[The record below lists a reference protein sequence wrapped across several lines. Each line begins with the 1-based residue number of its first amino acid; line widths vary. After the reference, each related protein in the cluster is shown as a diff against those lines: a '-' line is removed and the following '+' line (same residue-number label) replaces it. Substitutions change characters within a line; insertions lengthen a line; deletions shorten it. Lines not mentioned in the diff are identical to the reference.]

1 MKKNEDTRDRDVSTK
16 PTAYCTFAT
25 EESKQM
31 RGYPENAFTQLE
43 FDKVIGLLANY
54 TRTQPAKERAENL
67 RVHTKKEYIIRELKQ
82 AHEYLLILLQQQHL
96 PNDFTAPLQREL
108 KLLGIPGAVLVAEQW
123 LLIARLCDNLQQIF
137 RWMDAERRQSF
148 PALAEI
154 LDGCYEEKKIPEAIQ
169 QVLDE
174 TGAVKDT
181 ASPELQ
187 HIRQQ
192 LYKKRHELRR
202 VFERVVGKLQKAGFS
217 ADIAESFSNGRR
229 VVAVFSEHKRMVKGI
244 YHGESDSRKTAFIEP
259 EETIELNNELYSLEN
274 QERQEIHR
282 IFRELTAEIS
292 VYAPLLREYYRVT
305 ADYDFIRAKAKLA
318 MDMEAHMP
326 VISDRA
332 QMKLINACHPLLL
345 LYNRA
350 AGKKTIP
357 LNITLHDDQRI
368 LVISGPN
375 AGGKTVTMKTA
386 GLLQLMVQS
395 GLLVPVHP
403 DSEMG
408 IFRQLFIHMG
418 DTQNLAF
425 ELSTYSSHLLHMKHF
440 MENANGK
447 TLFFIDELGSGSD
460 PNLGGAFA
468 EVILEE
474 LSHKHAQGIVT
485 THYLNLKVMANHTR
499 GVVNAAMLFDEANL
513 QPLYQLV
520 IGKPGSSYTFAI
532 AERIGLSRHLINK
545 ARKLVDE
552 NHFSLDKLL
561 NRTERDLQ
569 EVQKERAELQKLLKE
584 NSALKKQMEQVV
596 QQEKHRQDLEML
608 REKNKMN
615 ATQLAYL
622 KDMERK
628 LRQVVT
634 DYKKT
639 EDKQEVI
646 RHLRDLLFGTKESV
660 AVKKMAGK
668 VNKQYRELP
677 DHEIRAGSMVKLHKN
692 HQVGTVKEVRGK
704 RAIVQIGQLPLNV
717 NLSDLVVVEKN
728 LQPEPEK

>member
-1 MKKNEDTRDRDVSTK
+1 
-16 PTAYCTFAT
+16 
-25 EESKQM
+25 M
-31 RGYPENAFTQLE
+31 RCYPETAFTQLE
-43 FDKVIGLLANY
+43 FDKISELLTKY
-54 TRTQPAKERAENL
+54 TRTQPARERALQL
-67 RVHTKKEYIIRELKQ
+67 RIHTKKEYIIRELSQ
-82 AHEYLLILLQQQHL
+82 THEFLLILQQQQYF
-96 PNDFTAPLQREL
+96 PGEFTAPLHAEL
-108 KLLGIPGAVLVAEQW
+108 KLLGIAGAILVAEQW
-123 LLIARLCDNLQQIF
+123 LLILRLCENLQQIF
-137 RWMDAERRQSF
+137 RWMDQERRQAF
-148 PALAEI
+148 PGLAEV
-154 LDGCYEEKKIPEAIQ
+154 LEGCYDEKKIPEAIQ
-169 QVLDE
+169 QVIDD

-181 ASPELQ
+181 ASPDLQ
-187 HIRQQ
+187 RIRQQ
-192 LYKKRHELRR
+192 LYKKRQELRR
-202 VFERVVGKLQKAGFS
+202 IFERVVGKLQKAGFS

-259 EETIELNNELYSLEN
+259 EETIELNNDLYSLEN
-274 QERQEIHR
+274 EERQEIHR
-282 IFRELTAEIS
+282 IFRELTADLS
-292 VYAPLLREYYRVT
+292 VFAPLLREYYRIN
-305 ADYDFIRAKAKLA
+305 ADYDFIRAKARLA
-318 MDMEAHMP
+318 MDMDAHMP
-326 VISDRA
+326 VITDKA
-332 QMKLINACHPLLL
+332 QMKLMLAHHPLLL

-425 ELSTYSSHLLHMKHF
+425 ELSTYSSHLLHMKYF

-460 PNLGGAFA
+460 PSLGGAFA

-474 LSHKHAQGIVT
+474 LSHKHALGIVT

-499 GVVNAAMLFDEANL
+499 GIVNAAMLFDEANL

-532 AERIGLSRHLINK
+532 AERIGLPKHLIGK

-569 EVQKERAELQKLLKE
+569 VVQKERVELQKLLKE
-584 NSALKKQMEQVV
+584 NAALKKQMEATL
-596 QQEKHRQDLEML
+596 QQEKHRQDMERL
-608 REKNKMN
+608 REQNKMN
-615 ATQLAYL
+615 VTQLAYL

-628 LRQVVT
+628 LKQVVT

-639 EDKQEVI
+639 ENKQEVI
-646 RHLRDLLFGTKESV
+646 RNLKDLLFGKKESV
-660 AVKKMAGK
+660 AVKKMVGK
-668 VNKQYRELP
+668 VNKSFRELP
-677 DHEIRAGSMVKLHKN
+677 NQPIEVGMLVKLTRN

-704 RAIVQIGQLPLNV
+704 RAIVLIGQLPMNV
-717 NLSDLVVVEKN
+717 NLSDLVPVEKIIEV
-728 LQPEPEK
+728 EPGK

>member
-1 MKKNEDTRDRDVSTK
+1 
-16 PTAYCTFAT
+16 
-25 EESKQM
+25 M
-31 RGYPENAFTQLE
+31 RCYPETAFTQLE
-43 FDKVIGLLANY
+43 FDKISELLTKY
-54 TRTQPAKERAENL
+54 TRTQPARERSLQL
-67 RVHTKKEYIIRELKQ
+67 RIHTKKEYIIRELSQ
-82 AHEYLLILLQQQHL
+82 THEFLLILQQQQYF
-96 PNDFTAPLQREL
+96 PGEFTAPLHAEL
-108 KLLGIPGAVLVAEQW
+108 KLLGIAGAVLVAEQW
-123 LLIARLCDNLQQIF
+123 LLILRLCENLQQIF
-137 RWMDAERRQSF
+137 RWMDQERRQAF
-148 PALAEI
+148 PGLAEV
-154 LDGCYEEKKIPEAIQ
+154 LEGCYDEKKIPEAIQ
-169 QVLDE
+169 QVIDD

-181 ASPELQ
+181 ASPDLQ
-187 HIRQQ
+187 RIRQQ
-192 LYKKRHELRR
+192 LYKKRQELRR
-202 VFERVVGKLQKAGFS
+202 IFERVVGKLQKAGFS

-259 EETIELNNELYSLEN
+259 EETIELNNDLYSLEN
-274 QERQEIHR
+274 EERQEIHR
-282 IFRELTAEIS
+282 IFRELTADLS
-292 VYAPLLREYYRVT
+292 VFAPLLREYYRIN
-305 ADYDFIRAKAKLA
+305 ADYDFIRAKARLA
-318 MDMEAHMP
+318 MDMDAHMP
-326 VISDRA
+326 VITDKA
-332 QMKLINACHPLLL
+332 QMKLMLAHHPLLL

-425 ELSTYSSHLLHMKHF
+425 ELSTYSSHLLHMKYF

-460 PNLGGAFA
+460 PSLGGAFA

-474 LSHKHAQGIVT
+474 LSHKHALGIVT

-499 GVVNAAMLFDEANL
+499 GIVNAAMLFDEANL

-532 AERIGLSRHLINK
+532 AERIGLPKHLIGK

-569 EVQKERAELQKLLKE
+569 VVQKERVELQKLLKE
-584 NSALKKQMEQVV
+584 NAALKKQMEATL
-596 QQEKHRQDLEML
+596 QQEKHRQDMERL
-608 REKNKMN
+608 REQNKMN
-615 ATQLAYL
+615 VTQLAYL

-628 LRQVVT
+628 LKQVVT

-639 EDKQEVI
+639 ENKQEVI
-646 RHLRDLLFGTKESV
+646 RNLKDLLFGKKESV
-660 AVKKMAGK
+660 AVKKMVGK
-668 VNKQYRELP
+668 VNKSFRELP
-677 DHEIRAGSMVKLHKN
+677 NQPIEVGILVKLTRN

-704 RAIVQIGQLPLNV
+704 RAIVLIGQLPMNV
-717 NLSDLVVVEKN
+717 NLSDLVPVEKIIEV
-728 LQPEPEK
+728 EPGK

>member
-1 MKKNEDTRDRDVSTK
+1 
-16 PTAYCTFAT
+16 
-25 EESKQM
+25 M
-31 RGYPENAFTQLE
+31 RCYPETAFTQLE
-43 FDKVIGLLANY
+43 FDKISELLTKY
-54 TRTQPAKERAENL
+54 TRTQPARERALQL
-67 RVHTKKEYIIRELKQ
+67 RIHTKKEYIIRELSQ
-82 AHEYLLILLQQQHL
+82 THEFLLILQQQQYF
-96 PNDFTAPLQREL
+96 PGEFTAPLHAEL
-108 KLLGIPGAVLVAEQW
+108 KLLGIAGAVLVAEQW
-123 LLIARLCDNLQQIF
+123 LLILRLCENLQQIF
-137 RWMDAERRQSF
+137 RWMDQERRQAF
-148 PALAEI
+148 PGLAEV
-154 LDGCYEEKKIPEAIQ
+154 LEGCYDEKKIPEAIQ
-169 QVLDE
+169 QVIDD

-181 ASPELQ
+181 ASPDLQ
-187 HIRQQ
+187 RIRQQ
-192 LYKKRHELRR
+192 LYKKRQELRR
-202 VFERVVGKLQKAGFS
+202 IFERVVGKLQKAGFS

-259 EETIELNNELYSLEN
+259 EETIELNNDLYSLEN
-274 QERQEIHR
+274 EERQEIHR
-282 IFRELTAEIS
+282 IFRELTADLS
-292 VYAPLLREYYRVT
+292 VFAPLLREYYRIN
-305 ADYDFIRAKAKLA
+305 ADYDFIRAKARLA
-318 MDMEAHMP
+318 MDMDAHMP
-326 VISDRA
+326 VITDKA
-332 QMKLINACHPLLL
+332 QMKLMLAHHPLLL

-425 ELSTYSSHLLHMKHF
+425 ELSTYSSHLLHMKYF

-460 PNLGGAFA
+460 PSLGGAFA

-474 LSHKHAQGIVT
+474 LSHKHALGIVT

-499 GVVNAAMLFDEANL
+499 GIVNAAMLFDEANL

-532 AERIGLSRHLINK
+532 AERIGLPKHLIGK

-569 EVQKERAELQKLLKE
+569 VVQKERVELQKLLKE
-584 NSALKKQMEQVV
+584 NAALKKQMEATL
-596 QQEKHRQDLEML
+596 QQEKHRQDMERL
-608 REKNKMN
+608 REQNKMN
-615 ATQLAYL
+615 VTQLAYL

-628 LRQVVT
+628 LKQVVT

-639 EDKQEVI
+639 ENKQEVI
-646 RHLRDLLFGTKESV
+646 RNLKDLLFGKKESV
-660 AVKKMAGK
+660 AVKKMVGK
-668 VNKQYRELP
+668 VNKSFRELP
-677 DHEIRAGSMVKLHKN
+677 NQPIEVGMLVKLTRN

-704 RAIVQIGQLPLNV
+704 RAIVLIGQLPMNV
-717 NLSDLVVVEKN
+717 NLSDLVPVEKIIEV
-728 LQPEPEK
+728 EPGK

>member
-1 MKKNEDTRDRDVSTK
+1 
-16 PTAYCTFAT
+16 
-25 EESKQM
+25 M
-31 RGYPENAFTQLE
+31 RCYPETAFTQLE
-43 FDKVIGLLANY
+43 FDKISELLTKY
-54 TRTQPAKERAENL
+54 TRTQPARERALQL
-67 RVHTKKEYIIRELKQ
+67 RIHTKKEYIIRELSQ
-82 AHEYLLILLQQQHL
+82 THEFLLILQQHQYF
-96 PNDFTAPLQREL
+96 PGEFTAPLHAEL
-108 KLLGIPGAVLVAEQW
+108 KLLGIAGAVLVAEQW
-123 LLIARLCDNLQQIF
+123 LLILRLCENLQQIF
-137 RWMDAERRQSF
+137 RWMDQERRQAF
-148 PALAEI
+148 PGLAEV
-154 LDGCYEEKKIPEAIQ
+154 LEGCYDEKKIPEAIQ
-169 QVLDE
+169 QVIDD

-181 ASPELQ
+181 ASPDLQ
-187 HIRQQ
+187 RIRQQ
-192 LYKKRHELRR
+192 LYKKRQELRR
-202 VFERVVGKLQKAGFS
+202 IFERVVGKLQKAGFS

-259 EETIELNNELYSLEN
+259 EETIELNNDLYSLEN
-274 QERQEIHR
+274 EERQEIHR
-282 IFRELTAEIS
+282 IFRELTADLS
-292 VYAPLLREYYRVT
+292 VFAPLLREYYRIN
-305 ADYDFIRAKAKLA
+305 ADYDFIRAKARLA
-318 MDMEAHMP
+318 MDMDAHMP
-326 VISDRA
+326 VITDKA
-332 QMKLINACHPLLL
+332 QMKLMLAHHPLLL

-425 ELSTYSSHLLHMKHF
+425 ELSTYSSHLLHMKYF

-460 PNLGGAFA
+460 PSLGGAFA

-474 LSHKHAQGIVT
+474 LSHKHALGIVT

-499 GVVNAAMLFDEANL
+499 GIVNAAMLFDEANL

-532 AERIGLSRHLINK
+532 AERIGLPKHLIGK

-569 EVQKERAELQKLLKE
+569 VVQKERVELQKLLKE
-584 NSALKKQMEQVV
+584 NAALKKQMEATL
-596 QQEKHRQDLEML
+596 QQEKHRQDMERL
-608 REKNKMN
+608 REQNKMN
-615 ATQLAYL
+615 VTQLAYL

-628 LRQVVT
+628 LKQVVT

-639 EDKQEVI
+639 ENKQEVI
-646 RHLRDLLFGTKESV
+646 RNLKDLLFGKKESV
-660 AVKKMAGK
+660 AVKKMVGK
-668 VNKQYRELP
+668 VNKSFRELP
-677 DHEIRAGSMVKLHKN
+677 NQPIEVGMLVKLTRN

-704 RAIVQIGQLPLNV
+704 RAIVLIGQLPMNV
-717 NLSDLVVVEKN
+717 NLSDLVPVEKIIEVE
-728 LQPEPEK
+728 QGK

>member
-1 MKKNEDTRDRDVSTK
+1 
-16 PTAYCTFAT
+16 
-25 EESKQM
+25 M
-31 RGYPENAFTQLE
+31 RCYPETAFTQLE
-43 FDKVIGLLANY
+43 FDKISELLTKY
-54 TRTQPAKERAENL
+54 TRTQPARERALQL
-67 RVHTKKEYIIRELKQ
+67 RIHTKKEYIIRELSQ
-82 AHEYLLILLQQQHL
+82 THEFLLILQQQQYF
-96 PNDFTAPLQREL
+96 PGEFTAPLHAEL
-108 KLLGIPGAVLVAEQW
+108 KLLGIAGAVLVAEQW
-123 LLIARLCDNLQQIF
+123 LLILRLCENLQQIF
-137 RWMDAERRQSF
+137 RWMDQERRQAF
-148 PALAEI
+148 PGLAEV
-154 LDGCYEEKKIPEAIQ
+154 LEGCYDEKKIPEAIQ
-169 QVLDE
+169 QVIDD

-181 ASPELQ
+181 ASPDLQ
-187 HIRQQ
+187 RIRQQ
-192 LYKKRHELRR
+192 LYKKRQELRR
-202 VFERVVGKLQKAGFS
+202 IFERVVGKLQKAGFS

-259 EETIELNNELYSLEN
+259 EETIELNNDLYSLEN
-274 QERQEIHR
+274 EERQEIHR
-282 IFRELTAEIS
+282 IFRELTADLS
-292 VYAPLLREYYRVT
+292 VFAPLLREYYRIN
-305 ADYDFIRAKAKLA
+305 ADYDFIRAKARLA
-318 MDMEAHMP
+318 MDMDAHMP
-326 VISDRA
+326 VITDKA
-332 QMKLINACHPLLL
+332 QMKLMLAHHPLLL

-425 ELSTYSSHLLHMKHF
+425 ELSTYSSHLLHMKYF

-460 PNLGGAFA
+460 PSLGGAFA

-474 LSHKHAQGIVT
+474 LSHKHALGIVT

-499 GVVNAAMLFDEANL
+499 GIVNAAMLFDEANL

-532 AERIGLSRHLINK
+532 AERIGLPKHLIGK

-569 EVQKERAELQKLLKE
+569 VVQKERVELQKLLKE
-584 NSALKKQMEQVV
+584 NAALKKQMEATL
-596 QQEKHRQDLEML
+596 QQEKHRQDMERL
-608 REKNKMN
+608 REQNKMN
-615 ATQLAYL
+615 VTQLAYL

-628 LRQVVT
+628 LKQVVT

-639 EDKQEVI
+639 ENKQEVI
-646 RHLRDLLFGTKESV
+646 RNLKDLLFGKKESV
-660 AVKKMAGK
+660 AVKKMVGK
-668 VNKQYRELP
+668 VNKSFRELP
-677 DHEIRAGSMVKLHKN
+677 NQPIEVGILVKLTRN

-704 RAIVQIGQLPLNV
+704 RAIVLIGQLPMNV
-717 NLSDLVVVEKN
+717 NLSDLVPVEKIIEV
-728 LQPEPEK
+728 EPGK

>member
-1 MKKNEDTRDRDVSTK
+1 
-16 PTAYCTFAT
+16 
-25 EESKQM
+25 M
-31 RGYPENAFTQLE
+31 RGYPETAFTQLE
-43 FDKVIGLLANY
+43 FDKISELLTNY
-54 TRTQPAKERAENL
+54 TRTQPARERAAQL
-67 RVHTKKEYIIRELKQ
+67 RIHTKKEFIIRELRQ
-82 AHEYLLILLQQQHL
+82 AHEFLLILQQQQYF
-96 PNDFTAPLQREL
+96 PGEFTAPLHAEL

-123 LLIARLCDNLQQIF
+123 LLILRLCESLQQIF
-137 RWMDAERRQSF
+137 RWMDQERRQAF
-148 PALAEI
+148 PGLAEV
-154 LDGCYEEKKIPEAIQ
+154 LEGSYDEKKIPEAIQ
-169 QVLDE
+169 QVIDD

-181 ASPELQ
+181 ASPDLQ
-187 HIRQQ
+187 RIRQQ
-192 LYKKRHELRR
+192 LYKKRQELRR
-202 VFERVVGKLQKAGFS
+202 IFERVVGKLQKAGFS

-259 EETIELNNELYSLEN
+259 EETIELNNDLYALEN
-274 QERQEIHR
+274 EERQEIHR
-282 IFRELTAEIS
+282 IFRALTATLS
-292 VYAPLLREYYRVT
+292 VFAPLLREYYRIN
-305 ADYDFIRAKAKLA
+305 ADYDFIRAKARLA
-318 MDMEAHMP
+318 MDMDAHMP
-326 VISDRA
+326 VITDKA
-332 QMKLINACHPLLL
+332 QMKLILAHHPLLL

-460 PNLGGAFA
+460 PSLGGAFA

-474 LSHKHAQGIVT
+474 LSHKHALGIVT

-532 AERIGLSRHLINK
+532 AERIGLPKHLIGK

-569 EVQKERAELQKLLKE
+569 VVQKERVELQKLLKE
-584 NSALKKQMEQVV
+584 NAALKKQMEATL
-596 QQEKHRQDLEML
+596 QQEKHRQDMERL
-608 REKNKMN
+608 REQNKMN
-615 ATQLAYL
+615 VTQLAYL

-628 LRQVVT
+628 LKQVVT

-639 EDKQEVI
+639 ENKQEVI
-646 RHLRDLLFGTKESV
+646 RNLKDLLFGKKESV
-660 AVKKMAGK
+660 AVKKMVGK
-668 VNKQYRELP
+668 VNKSFRELP
-677 DHEIRAGSMVKLHKN
+677 NQPIEVGMLVKLTRN

-704 RAIVQIGQLPLNV
+704 RAIVLIGQLPMNV
-717 NLSDLVVVEKN
+717 NLTDLVSVEKIAEV
-728 LQPEPEK
+728 EPGK

>member
-1 MKKNEDTRDRDVSTK
+1 
-16 PTAYCTFAT
+16 
-25 EESKQM
+25 
-31 RGYPENAFTQLE
+31 
-43 FDKVIGLLANY
+43 
-54 TRTQPAKERAENL
+54 
-67 RVHTKKEYIIRELKQ
+67 
-82 AHEYLLILLQQQHL
+82 
-96 PNDFTAPLQREL
+96 L
-108 KLLGIPGAVLVAEQW
+108 KLLGIAGAVLVAEQW
-123 LLIARLCDNLQQIF
+123 LLILRLCENLQQIF
-137 RWMDAERRQSF
+137 RWMDQERRQAF
-148 PALAEI
+148 PGLAEV
-154 LDGCYEEKKIPEAIQ
+154 LEGCYDEKKIPEAIQ
-169 QVLDE
+169 QVIDD

-181 ASPELQ
+181 ASPDLQ
-187 HIRQQ
+187 RIRQQ
-192 LYKKRHELRR
+192 LYKKRQELRR
-202 VFERVVGKLQKAGFS
+202 IFERVVGKLQKAGFS

-259 EETIELNNELYSLEN
+259 EETIELNNDLYSLEN
-274 QERQEIHR
+274 EERQEIHR
-282 IFRELTAEIS
+282 IFRELTADLS
-292 VYAPLLREYYRVT
+292 VFAPLLREYYRIN
-305 ADYDFIRAKAKLA
+305 ADYDFIRAKARLA
-318 MDMEAHMP
+318 MDMDAHMP
-326 VISDRA
+326 VITDKA
-332 QMKLINACHPLLL
+332 QMKLMLAHHPLLL

-425 ELSTYSSHLLHMKHF
+425 ELSTYSSHLLHMKYF

-460 PNLGGAFA
+460 PSLGGAFA

-474 LSHKHAQGIVT
+474 LSHKHALGIVT

-499 GVVNAAMLFDEANL
+499 GIVNAAMLFDEANL

-532 AERIGLSRHLINK
+532 AERIGLPKHLIGK

-569 EVQKERAELQKLLKE
+569 VVQKERVELQKLLKE
-584 NSALKKQMEQVV
+584 NAALKKQMEATL
-596 QQEKHRQDLEML
+596 QQEKHRQDMERL
-608 REKNKMN
+608 REQNKMN
-615 ATQLAYL
+615 VTQLAYL

-628 LRQVVT
+628 LKQVVT

-639 EDKQEVI
+639 ENKQEVI
-646 RHLRDLLFGTKESV
+646 RNLKDLLFGKKESV
-660 AVKKMAGK
+660 AVKKMVGK
-668 VNKQYRELP
+668 VNKSFRELP
-677 DHEIRAGSMVKLHKN
+677 NQPIEVGMLVKLTRN

-704 RAIVQIGQLPLNV
+704 RAIVLIGQLPMNV
-717 NLSDLVVVEKN
+717 NLSDLVPVEKIIEV
-728 LQPEPEK
+728 EPGK

>member
-1 MKKNEDTRDRDVSTK
+1 
-16 PTAYCTFAT
+16 
-25 EESKQM
+25 M
-31 RGYPENAFTQLE
+31 RCYPETAFTQLE
-43 FDKVIGLLANY
+43 FDKISELLTKY
-54 TRTQPAKERAENL
+54 TRTQPARERALQL
-67 RVHTKKEYIIRELKQ
+67 RIHTKKEYIIRELSQ
-82 AHEYLLILLQQQHL
+82 THEFLLILQQQQYF
-96 PNDFTAPLQREL
+96 PGEFTAPLHAEL
-108 KLLGIPGAVLVAEQW
+108 KLLGISGAVLVAEQW
-123 LLIARLCDNLQQIF
+123 LLILRLCENLQQIF
-137 RWMDAERRQSF
+137 RWMDQERRQAF
-148 PALAEI
+148 PGLAEV
-154 LDGCYEEKKIPEAIQ
+154 LEGCYDEKKIPEAIQ
-169 QVLDE
+169 QVIDD

-181 ASPELQ
+181 ASPDLQ
-187 HIRQQ
+187 RIRQQ
-192 LYKKRHELRR
+192 LYKKRQELRR
-202 VFERVVGKLQKAGFS
+202 IFERVVGKLQKAGFS

-259 EETIELNNELYSLEN
+259 EETIELNNDLYSLEN
-274 QERQEIHR
+274 EERQEIHR
-282 IFRELTAEIS
+282 IFRELTADLS
-292 VYAPLLREYYRVT
+292 VFAPLLREYYRIN
-305 ADYDFIRAKAKLA
+305 ADYDFIRAKARLA
-318 MDMEAHMP
+318 MDMDAHMP
-326 VISDRA
+326 VITDKA
-332 QMKLINACHPLLL
+332 QMKLMLAHHPLLL

-425 ELSTYSSHLLHMKHF
+425 ELSTYSSHLLHMKYF

-460 PNLGGAFA
+460 PSLGGAFA

-474 LSHKHAQGIVT
+474 LSHKHALGIVT

-499 GVVNAAMLFDEANL
+499 GIVNAAMLFDEANL

-532 AERIGLSRHLINK
+532 AERIGLPKHLIGK

-569 EVQKERAELQKLLKE
+569 VVQKERVELQKLLKE
-584 NSALKKQMEQVV
+584 NAALKKQMEATL
-596 QQEKHRQDLEML
+596 QQEKHRQDMERL
-608 REKNKMN
+608 REQNKMN
-615 ATQLAYL
+615 VTQLAYL

-628 LRQVVT
+628 LKQVVT

-639 EDKQEVI
+639 ENKQEVI
-646 RHLRDLLFGTKESV
+646 RNLKDLLFGKKESV
-660 AVKKMAGK
+660 AVKKMVGK
-668 VNKQYRELP
+668 VNKSFRELP
-677 DHEIRAGSMVKLHKN
+677 NQPIEVGMLVKLTRN

-704 RAIVQIGQLPLNV
+704 RAIVLIGQLPMNV
-717 NLSDLVVVEKN
+717 NLSDLVPVEKIIEV
-728 LQPEPEK
+728 EPGK

>member
-1 MKKNEDTRDRDVSTK
+1 
-16 PTAYCTFAT
+16 
-25 EESKQM
+25 
-31 RGYPENAFTQLE
+31 QLV
-43 FDKVIGLLANY
+43 FD
-54 TRTQPAKERAENL
+54 
-67 RVHTKKEYIIRELKQ
+67 
-82 AHEYLLILLQQQHL
+82 
-96 PNDFTAPLQREL
+96 D
-108 KLLGIPGAVLVAEQW
+108 
-123 LLIARLCDNLQQIF
+123 
-137 RWMDAERRQSF
+137 
-148 PALAEI
+148 
-154 LDGCYEEKKIPEAIQ
+154 
-169 QVLDE
+169 

-181 ASPELQ
+181 ASPDLQ
-187 HIRQQ
+187 RIRQQ
-192 LYKKRHELRR
+192 LYKKRQELRR
-202 VFERVVGKLQKAGFS
+202 IFERVVGKLQKAGFS

-259 EETIELNNELYSLEN
+259 EETIELNNDLYALEN
-274 QERQEIHR
+274 EERQEIHR
-282 IFRELTAEIS
+282 IFRALTASLS
-292 VYAPLLREYYRVT
+292 VFAPLLREYYRIN
-305 ADYDFIRAKAKLA
+305 ADYDFIRAKARLA
-318 MDMEAHMP
+318 MDMDAHMP
-326 VISDRA
+326 VITDKA
-332 QMKLINACHPLLL
+332 QMKLILAHHPLLL

-440 MENANGK
+440 MENATGK

-460 PNLGGAFA
+460 PSLGGAFA

-474 LSHKHAQGIVT
+474 LSHKHALGIVT

-532 AERIGLSRHLINK
+532 AERIGLPKHLIGK

-569 EVQKERAELQKLLKE
+569 VVQKERVELQKLLKE
-584 NSALKKQMEQVV
+584 NAALKKQMEATL
-596 QQEKHRQDLEML
+596 QQEKHRQDMERL
-608 REKNKMN
+608 REQNKMN
-615 ATQLAYL
+615 VTQLAYL

-628 LRQVVT
+628 LKQVVT
-634 DYKKT
+634 DFKKT
-639 EDKQEVI
+639 ENKQEVI
-646 RHLRDLLFGTKESV
+646 RNLKDLLFGKKESV
-660 AVKKMAGK
+660 AVKKMVGK
-668 VNKQYRELP
+668 VNKSFRELP
-677 DHEIRAGSMVKLHKN
+677 NQPIEVGMLVKLTRN

-704 RAIVQIGQLPLNV
+704 RAIVLIGQLPMNV
-717 NLSDLVVVEKN
+717 NLTDLISVEKIAEV
-728 LQPEPEK
+728 EPGK